1 MVSHPTHRGM
11 RCSGSASPKL
21 QAGPAGERQIMKS
34 GFAALLS
41 VLLLTA
47 SAFAASASASHPRD
61 FWLQLRAKEFALP
74 QGQPALPL
82 ALEAAQLLGS
92 TDPQLRDG
100 VAYEALE
107 TWIYGRPALTPAE
120 LGTVREALVT
130 NARKG
135 LGQATGDELY
145 LRSFSILVLSV
156 VAAGDLKQPL
166 IDAQHFDEL
175 VDLSLAELAHERDL
189 RGYTADKGWG
199 HATAHCADLLKFLS
213 RSPRLR
219 PEQQLRIVAGIE
231 GRLRS
236 AGIVFVWGEDAR
248 LAAALAS
255 LARRSDANVQAFEQW
270 FTRLVEEHKAVWS
283 GEFNEAGYVAVRAQ
297 LNTLSQLGAELEADN
312 ASGAIQQIRAALRKL
327 RAQTR

>member
-1 MVSHPTHRGM
+1 
-11 RCSGSASPKL
+11 
-21 QAGPAGERQIMKS
+21 MKRALATI
-34 GFAALLS
+34 GCIFLLS
-41 VLLLTA
+41 V
-47 SAFAASASASHPRD
+47 SGVAASAGSAHPRE
-61 FWLQLRAKEFALP
+61 FWLQLRAKEFALAD
-74 QGQPALPL
+74 GQSALPL
-82 ALEAAQLLGS
+82 ALEAANLLGS

-100 VAYEALE
+100 IAYEALE

-120 LGTVREALVT
+120 LETVRALLVT

-135 LGQATGDELY
+135 LGEASGDDLY

-156 VAAGDLKQPL
+156 VAAADLKQPF
-166 IDAQHFDEL
+166 IEAQRFDEL
-175 VDLSLAELAHERDL
+175 VELALKELAEERDL
-189 RGYTADKGWG
+189 RGYTPDRGWG

-219 PEQQLRIVAGIE
+219 PEQQQRIVAGIE

-255 LARRSDANVQAFEQW
+255 VARRSDASARPFDQW
-270 FTRLVEEHKAVWS
+270 FARLVEQHKAVWN
-283 GEFNEAGYVAVRAQ
+283 GDFDAAGYVSVRAQ
-297 LNTLSQLGAELEADN
+297 LNALSQLTAELESDT
-312 ASGAIQQIRAALRKL
+312 SPGAIQQVRAALRNL

>member
-1 MVSHPTHRGM
+1 
-11 RCSGSASPKL
+11 
-21 QAGPAGERQIMKS
+21 MKS

>member
-1 MVSHPTHRGM
+1 MKFRLAAMTFILLL
-11 RCSGSASPKL
+11 SASGIA
-21 QAGPAGERQIMKS
+21 AGAD
-34 GFAALLS
+34 
-41 VLLLTA
+41 
-47 SAFAASASASHPRD
+47 ASHPRE
-61 FWLQLRAKEFALP
+61 FWLQLREKEFVP
-74 QGQPALPL
+74 PEGQPALPL
-82 ALEAAQLLGS
+82 ALEAAGLLGS
-92 TDPQLRDG
+92 PDPQMRDA

-120 LGTVREALVT
+120 LEAVRAQLVT

-135 LGQATGDELY
+135 LGEASGDDLY

-156 VAAGDLKQPL
+156 VAAADLKQPFL
-166 IDAQHFDEL
+166 DTRRFDEL
-175 VDLSLAELAHERDL
+175 VELALNELGKERDL

-219 PEQQLRIVAGIE
+219 LEQQQRIAAGIE
-231 GRLRS
+231 NRLRS

-255 LARRSDANVQAFEQW
+255 LARRSDADMKPFEQW
-270 FTRLVEEHKAVWS
+270 FARLVDEHKAVWN
-283 GEFNEAGYVAVRAQ
+283 GDFNAAAYVAVRAQ
-297 LNTLSQLGAELEADN
+297 LNALSQLAADLEAD
-312 ASGAIQQIRAALRKL
+312 GTTGTIQEIRAALRKL